1 MYTAQHSLELV
12 HSLYTV
18 GVCQNLISSHNAALK
33 FNLLN
38 GLTTGLSMCFHINT
52 GALPFQFFVHDL
64 RVKQISCTHNT
75 GALPFQFF
83 VHDLRVKQISCTH
96 KHRYYTTYLQ
106 TCSTG
111 RSTRDYAGVML
122 VMSLYM
128 HMPTNL
134 SLLLSLTC
142 TAFYVLQ

>member
-1 MYTAQHSLELV
+1 MASL
-12 HSLYTV
+12 H
-18 GVCQNLISSHNAALK
+18 GVNVLPH
-33 FNLLN
+33 
-38 GLTTGLSMCFHINT
+38 NT
-52 GALPFQFFVHDL
+52 GALPFQFFVHDLRVKQISCTLPFQFFVHDL

-122 VMSLYM
+122 GMSLYM
-128 HMPTNL
+128 HMSTNS